1 MGSEMCI
8 RDRNGIT
15 RQTIIDISKD
25 LDLEVFEKDIS
36 VGDVKV
42 ADEAFFTGTA
52 AEVTPVVQVDQS
64 KIGDGTTGKITRKVQ
79 KEYFDLIRG
88 KNTKYNKK
96 SKDKESKKNRLASGN
111 GTLTAVDRLR
121 GEITNHRVTLVQS
134 LQDMVLEPLQT
145 AMTVLVIAIALALPG
160 ALFLAVENLERLSGN
175 VKASTQLTV
184 FLEVGVEEK
193 TMAILESQLQTLVGV
208 SSISY
213 ISPEQALT
221 EFQALSGFGS
231 ALDYLAESPLP
242 AVFVVQPDSVK
253 LDRAGE
259 IADQISK
266 LSGVDQVQIDMQ
278 WLQRLRSMLEIGEKL
293 ITALSITLGLGVL
306 LAVANTIRMA
316 IQSRTDEIIVIRL
329 VGGTDGYVRRPFL
342 YTGLIFGLSGGLVSV
357 LLLWGSVNWL
367 NSSIEVLASLYESRF
382 VLHGLSIWSLLSIL
396 GGGALLGLLGAW
408 VAVRRHLRGIEP

>member
-1 MGSEMCI
+1 M
-8 RDRNGIT
+8 
-15 RQTIIDISKD
+15 SK
-25 LDLEVFEKDIS
+25 
-36 VGDVKV
+36 
-42 ADEAFFTGTA
+42 
-52 AEVTPVVQVDQS
+52 
-64 KIGDGTTGKITRKVQ
+64 
-79 KEYFDLIRG
+79 
-88 KNTKYNKK
+88 KN
-96 SKDKESKKNRLASGN
+96 SKESKKNRLASGN
-111 GTLTAVDRLR
+111 AALTAMDRLR

-134 LQDMVLEPLQT
+134 LRDMVSEPLQT

-184 FLEVGVEEK
+184 FLEFGVEEK
-193 TMAILESQLQTLVGV
+193 TIETLEIQLQTLVGV

-382 VLHGLSIWSLLSIL
+382 VLHGLSIWSLLGIL

>member
-1 MGSEMCI
+1 M
-8 RDRNGIT
+8 
-15 RQTIIDISKD
+15 SK
-25 LDLEVFEKDIS
+25 
-36 VGDVKV
+36 
-42 ADEAFFTGTA
+42 
-52 AEVTPVVQVDQS
+52 
-64 KIGDGTTGKITRKVQ
+64 
-79 KEYFDLIRG
+79 
-88 KNTKYNKK
+88 KN
-96 SKDKESKKNRLASGN
+96 SKESKKNRLATGN
-111 GTLTAVDRLR
+111 AALTAMDRLR

-134 LQDMVLEPLQT
+134 LRDMVSEPLQT

-184 FLEVGVEEK
+184 FLEFGVEEK
-193 TMAILESQLQTLVGV
+193 TIETLEIQLQTLVGV

-382 VLHGLSIWSLLSIL
+382 VLHGLSIWSLLGIL
-396 GGGALLGLLGAW
+396 GGGALLGLLGSW

>member
-1 MGSEMCI
+1 M
-8 RDRNGIT
+8 
-15 RQTIIDISKD
+15 SK
-25 LDLEVFEKDIS
+25 
-36 VGDVKV
+36 
-42 ADEAFFTGTA
+42 
-52 AEVTPVVQVDQS
+52 
-64 KIGDGTTGKITRKVQ
+64 
-79 KEYFDLIRG
+79 
-88 KNTKYNKK
+88 KN
-96 SKDKESKKNRLASGN
+96 SKESKKNRLATGN
-111 GTLTAVDRLR
+111 AALTAMDRLR

-134 LQDMVLEPLQT
+134 LRDMVSEPLQT

-184 FLEVGVEEK
+184 FLEFGVEEK
-193 TMAILESQLQTLVGV
+193 TIETLEIQLQTLVGV

-382 VLHGLSIWSLLSIL
+382 VLHGLSIWSLLGIL

>member
-1 MGSEMCI
+1 M
-8 RDRNGIT
+8 
-15 RQTIIDISKD
+15 SK
-25 LDLEVFEKDIS
+25 
-36 VGDVKV
+36 
-42 ADEAFFTGTA
+42 
-52 AEVTPVVQVDQS
+52 
-64 KIGDGTTGKITRKVQ
+64 
-79 KEYFDLIRG
+79 
-88 KNTKYNKK
+88 KNN
-96 SKDKESKKNRLASGN
+96 KESKKNRLVTGN
-111 GTLTAVDRLR
+111 AALTAMDRLR

-134 LQDMVLEPLQT
+134 LRDMVSEPLQT

-184 FLEVGVEEK
+184 FLEFGVEEK
-193 TMAILESQLQTLVGV
+193 TIETLEIQLQTLVGV

-382 VLHGLSIWSLLSIL
+382 VLHGLSIWSLLGIL

>member
-1 MGSEMCI
+1 M
-8 RDRNGIT
+8 
-15 RQTIIDISKD
+15 SK
-25 LDLEVFEKDIS
+25 
-36 VGDVKV
+36 
-42 ADEAFFTGTA
+42 
-52 AEVTPVVQVDQS
+52 
-64 KIGDGTTGKITRKVQ
+64 
-79 KEYFDLIRG
+79 
-88 KNTKYNKK
+88 KNNR
-96 SKDKESKKNRLASGN
+96 ESKKNRLATGN
-111 GTLTAVDRLR
+111 ATLTAVDRLR

-134 LQDMVLEPLQT
+134 LRDMVLEPLQT

-184 FLEVGVEEK
+184 FLEFGVEEK
-193 TMAILESQLQTLVGV
+193 TIETLEIQLQTLVGV

-231 ALDYLAESPLP
+231 TLDYLAESPLP

-342 YTGLIFGLSGGLVSV
+342 YTGLIFGLSGGFVSV
-357 LLLWGSVNWL
+357 LLLWGLVNWL

>member
-1 MGSEMCI
+1 M
-8 RDRNGIT
+8 
-15 RQTIIDISKD
+15 SK
-25 LDLEVFEKDIS
+25 
-36 VGDVKV
+36 
-42 ADEAFFTGTA
+42 
-52 AEVTPVVQVDQS
+52 
-64 KIGDGTTGKITRKVQ
+64 
-79 KEYFDLIRG
+79 
-88 KNTKYNKK
+88 KN
-96 SKDKESKKNRLASGN
+96 SKESKKNRLATGN
-111 GTLTAVDRLR
+111 AALTAVDRLR

-134 LQDMVLEPLQT
+134 LRDMVSEPLQT

-184 FLEVGVEEK
+184 FLEFGVEEK
-193 TMAILESQLQTLVGV
+193 TIETLEIQLQTLVGV

-382 VLHGLSIWSLLSIL
+382 VLHGLSIWSLLGIL

>member
-1 MGSEMCI
+1 M
-8 RDRNGIT
+8 
-15 RQTIIDISKD
+15 SK
-25 LDLEVFEKDIS
+25 
-36 VGDVKV
+36 
-42 ADEAFFTGTA
+42 
-52 AEVTPVVQVDQS
+52 
-64 KIGDGTTGKITRKVQ
+64 
-79 KEYFDLIRG
+79 
-88 KNTKYNKK
+88 KN
-96 SKDKESKKNRLASGN
+96 SKESKKNRLATGN
-111 GTLTAVDRLR
+111 AALTAMDRLR

-134 LQDMVLEPLQT
+134 LRDMVSEPLQT

-184 FLEVGVEEK
+184 FLEFGVEEK
-193 TMAILESQLQTLVGV
+193 TIETLEIQLQTLVGV

-293 ITALSITLGLGVL
+293 ITALSISLGLGVL

-382 VLHGLSIWSLLSIL
+382 VLHGLSIWSLLGIL

>member
-1 MGSEMCI
+1 MVSV
-8 RDRNGIT
+8 
-15 RQTIIDISKD
+15 SK
-25 LDLEVFEKDIS
+25 
-36 VGDVKV
+36 
-42 ADEAFFTGTA
+42 
-52 AEVTPVVQVDQS
+52 
-64 KIGDGTTGKITRKVQ
+64 
-79 KEYFDLIRG
+79 
-88 KNTKYNKK
+88 KN
-96 SKDKESKKNRLASGN
+96 SKESKKNRLATGN
-111 GTLTAVDRLR
+111 AALTAVDRLR

-134 LQDMVLEPLQT
+134 LRDMVSEPLQT

-184 FLEVGVEEK
+184 FLEFGVEEK
-193 TMAILESQLQTLVGV
+193 TIETLEIQLQTLVGV

-293 ITALSITLGLGVL
+293 ITALSISLGLGVL

-382 VLHGLSIWSLLSIL
+382 VLHGLSIWSLLGIL

>member
-1 MGSEMCI
+1 MVSV
-8 RDRNGIT
+8 
-15 RQTIIDISKD
+15 SK
-25 LDLEVFEKDIS
+25 
-36 VGDVKV
+36 
-42 ADEAFFTGTA
+42 
-52 AEVTPVVQVDQS
+52 
-64 KIGDGTTGKITRKVQ
+64 
-79 KEYFDLIRG
+79 
-88 KNTKYNKK
+88 KN
-96 SKDKESKKNRLASGN
+96 SKESKKNRFATGN
-111 GTLTAVDRLR
+111 AALTAMDRLR

-134 LQDMVLEPLQT
+134 LRDMVSEPLQT

-184 FLEVGVEEK
+184 FLEFGVEEK
-193 TMAILESQLQTLVGV
+193 TIETLEIQLQTLVGV

-382 VLHGLSIWSLLSIL
+382 VLHGLSIWSLLGIL

>member
-1 MGSEMCI
+1 MVSV
-8 RDRNGIT
+8 
-15 RQTIIDISKD
+15 SK
-25 LDLEVFEKDIS
+25 
-36 VGDVKV
+36 
-42 ADEAFFTGTA
+42 
-52 AEVTPVVQVDQS
+52 
-64 KIGDGTTGKITRKVQ
+64 
-79 KEYFDLIRG
+79 
-88 KNTKYNKK
+88 KN
-96 SKDKESKKNRLASGN
+96 SKESKKNRFATGN
-111 GTLTAVDRLR
+111 AALTAMDRLR

-134 LQDMVLEPLQT
+134 LRDMVSEPLQT

-184 FLEVGVEEK
+184 FLEFGVEEK
-193 TMAILESQLQTLVGV
+193 TIETLEIQLQTLVGV

-293 ITALSITLGLGVL
+293 ITALSISLGLGVL

-382 VLHGLSIWSLLSIL
+382 VLHGLSIWSLLGIL

>member
-1 MGSEMCI
+1 M
-8 RDRNGIT
+8 
-15 RQTIIDISKD
+15 SK
-25 LDLEVFEKDIS
+25 
-36 VGDVKV
+36 
-42 ADEAFFTGTA
+42 
-52 AEVTPVVQVDQS
+52 
-64 KIGDGTTGKITRKVQ
+64 
-79 KEYFDLIRG
+79 
-88 KNTKYNKK
+88 KN
-96 SKDKESKKNRLASGN
+96 SKESKKNRLATGN
-111 GTLTAVDRLR
+111 AALTAMDRLR

-134 LQDMVLEPLQT
+134 LRDMVSEPLQT

-184 FLEVGVEEK
+184 FLEFGVEEK
-193 TMAILESQLQTLVGV
+193 TIETLEIQLQTLVGV

-382 VLHGLSIWSLLSIL
+382 VLHGLSIWSLLGIL
-396 GGGALLGLLGAW
+396 SGGALLGLLGAW

>member
-1 MGSEMCI
+1 M
-8 RDRNGIT
+8 
-15 RQTIIDISKD
+15 SK
-25 LDLEVFEKDIS
+25 
-36 VGDVKV
+36 
-42 ADEAFFTGTA
+42 
-52 AEVTPVVQVDQS
+52 
-64 KIGDGTTGKITRKVQ
+64 
-79 KEYFDLIRG
+79 
-88 KNTKYNKK
+88 KN
-96 SKDKESKKNRLASGN
+96 SKESKKNRFATGN
-111 GTLTAVDRLR
+111 AALTAMDRLR

-134 LQDMVLEPLQT
+134 LRDMVLEPLQT

-184 FLEVGVEEK
+184 FLEFGVEEK
-193 TMAILESQLQTLVGV
+193 TIETLEIQLQTLVGV

-382 VLHGLSIWSLLSIL
+382 VLHGLSIWSLLGIL

>member
-1 MGSEMCI
+1 M
-8 RDRNGIT
+8 
-15 RQTIIDISKD
+15 
-25 LDLEVFEKDIS
+25 
-36 VGDVKV
+36 
-42 ADEAFFTGTA
+42 TA
-52 AEVTPVVQVDQS
+52 M
-64 KIGDGTTGKITRKVQ
+64 
-79 KEYFDLIRG
+79 
-88 KNTKYNKK
+88 
-96 SKDKESKKNRLASGN
+96 
-111 GTLTAVDRLR
+111 DRLR

-134 LQDMVLEPLQT
+134 LRDMVSEPLQT

-184 FLEVGVEEK
+184 FLEFGVEEK
-193 TMAILESQLQTLVGV
+193 TIETLEIQLQTLVGV

-382 VLHGLSIWSLLSIL
+382 VLHGLSIWSLLGIL

>member
-1 MGSEMCI
+1 MVSV
-8 RDRNGIT
+8 
-15 RQTIIDISKD
+15 SK
-25 LDLEVFEKDIS
+25 
-36 VGDVKV
+36 
-42 ADEAFFTGTA
+42 
-52 AEVTPVVQVDQS
+52 
-64 KIGDGTTGKITRKVQ
+64 
-79 KEYFDLIRG
+79 
-88 KNTKYNKK
+88 KN
-96 SKDKESKKNRLASGN
+96 SKESKKNRLATGN
-111 GTLTAVDRLR
+111 AALTAVDRLR

-134 LQDMVLEPLQT
+134 LRDMVSEPLQT

-184 FLEVGVEEK
+184 FLEFGVEEK
-193 TMAILESQLQTLVGV
+193 TIETLEIQLQTLVGV

-382 VLHGLSIWSLLSIL
+382 VLHGLSIWSLLGIL

>member
-1 MGSEMCI
+1 M
-8 RDRNGIT
+8 
-15 RQTIIDISKD
+15 SK
-25 LDLEVFEKDIS
+25 
-36 VGDVKV
+36 
-42 ADEAFFTGTA
+42 
-52 AEVTPVVQVDQS
+52 
-64 KIGDGTTGKITRKVQ
+64 
-79 KEYFDLIRG
+79 
-88 KNTKYNKK
+88 KN
-96 SKDKESKKNRLASGN
+96 SKESKKNRLTTGN
-111 GTLTAVDRLR
+111 AALTAMDRLR

-134 LQDMVLEPLQT
+134 LRDMVSEPLQT

-184 FLEVGVEEK
+184 FLEFGVEEK
-193 TMAILESQLQTLVGV
+193 TIETLEIQLQTLVGV

-382 VLHGLSIWSLLSIL
+382 VLHGLSIWSLLGIL

>member
-1 MGSEMCI
+1 V
-8 RDRNGIT
+8 
-15 RQTIIDISKD
+15 SK
-25 LDLEVFEKDIS
+25 
-36 VGDVKV
+36 
-42 ADEAFFTGTA
+42 
-52 AEVTPVVQVDQS
+52 
-64 KIGDGTTGKITRKVQ
+64 
-79 KEYFDLIRG
+79 
-88 KNTKYNKK
+88 KN
-96 SKDKESKKNRLASGN
+96 SKESKKNRLATGN
-111 GTLTAVDRLR
+111 AALTAMDRLR

-134 LQDMVLEPLQT
+134 LRDMVSEPLQT

-184 FLEVGVEEK
+184 FLEFGVEEK
-193 TMAILESQLQTLVGV
+193 TIETLEIQLQTLVGV

-382 VLHGLSIWSLLSIL
+382 VLHGLSIWSLLGIL

>member
-1 MGSEMCI
+1 M
-8 RDRNGIT
+8 
-15 RQTIIDISKD
+15 SK
-25 LDLEVFEKDIS
+25 
-36 VGDVKV
+36 
-42 ADEAFFTGTA
+42 
-52 AEVTPVVQVDQS
+52 
-64 KIGDGTTGKITRKVQ
+64 
-79 KEYFDLIRG
+79 
-88 KNTKYNKK
+88 KN
-96 SKDKESKKNRLASGN
+96 SKESKKNRLATGN
-111 GTLTAVDRLR
+111 AALTAMDRLR

-134 LQDMVLEPLQT
+134 LRDMVSEPLQT

-184 FLEVGVEEK
+184 FLEFGVEEK
-193 TMAILESQLQTLVGV
+193 TIETLEIQLQTLVGV

-382 VLHGLSIWSLLSIL
+382 VLHGLSVWSLLGIL

>member
-1 MGSEMCI
+1 MVSV
-8 RDRNGIT
+8 
-15 RQTIIDISKD
+15 SK
-25 LDLEVFEKDIS
+25 
-36 VGDVKV
+36 
-42 ADEAFFTGTA
+42 
-52 AEVTPVVQVDQS
+52 
-64 KIGDGTTGKITRKVQ
+64 
-79 KEYFDLIRG
+79 
-88 KNTKYNKK
+88 KN
-96 SKDKESKKNRLASGN
+96 SKESKKNRLATGN
-111 GTLTAVDRLR
+111 AALTAMDRLR

-134 LQDMVLEPLQT
+134 LRDMVLEPLQT

-184 FLEVGVEEK
+184 FLEFGVEEK
-193 TMAILESQLQTLVGV
+193 TIETLEIQLQTLVGV

-293 ITALSITLGLGVL
+293 ITALSISLGLGVL

-382 VLHGLSIWSLLSIL
+382 VLHGLSIWSLLGIL

>member
-1 MGSEMCI
+1 
-8 RDRNGIT
+8 
-15 RQTIIDISKD
+15 
-25 LDLEVFEKDIS
+25 
-36 VGDVKV
+36 
-42 ADEAFFTGTA
+42 
-52 AEVTPVVQVDQS
+52 
-64 KIGDGTTGKITRKVQ
+64 
-79 KEYFDLIRG
+79 
-88 KNTKYNKK
+88 
-96 SKDKESKKNRLASGN
+96 
-111 GTLTAVDRLR
+111 
-121 GEITNHRVTLVQS
+121 
-134 LQDMVLEPLQT
+134 
-145 AMTVLVIAIALALPG
+145 
-160 ALFLAVENLERLSGN
+160 
-175 VKASTQLTV
+175 
-184 FLEVGVEEK
+184 
-193 TMAILESQLQTLVGV
+193 MAILESQLQTLVGV

-342 YTGLIFGLSGGLVSV
+342 YTGLIFGLSGGFVSV

>member
-1 MGSEMCI
+1 M
-8 RDRNGIT
+8 
-15 RQTIIDISKD
+15 SK
-25 LDLEVFEKDIS
+25 
-36 VGDVKV
+36 
-42 ADEAFFTGTA
+42 
-52 AEVTPVVQVDQS
+52 
-64 KIGDGTTGKITRKVQ
+64 
-79 KEYFDLIRG
+79 
-88 KNTKYNKK
+88 KN
-96 SKDKESKKNRLASGN
+96 SKESKKNRFATGN
-111 GTLTAVDRLR
+111 AALTAMDRLR

-134 LQDMVLEPLQT
+134 LRDMVSEPLQT

-184 FLEVGVEEK
+184 FLEFGVEEK
-193 TMAILESQLQTLVGV
+193 TIETLEIQLQTLVGV

-293 ITALSITLGLGVL
+293 ITALSISLGLGVL

-382 VLHGLSIWSLLSIL
+382 VLHGLSIWSLLGIL

>member
-1 MGSEMCI
+1 M
-8 RDRNGIT
+8 
-15 RQTIIDISKD
+15 SK
-25 LDLEVFEKDIS
+25 
-36 VGDVKV
+36 
-42 ADEAFFTGTA
+42 
-52 AEVTPVVQVDQS
+52 
-64 KIGDGTTGKITRKVQ
+64 
-79 KEYFDLIRG
+79 
-88 KNTKYNKK
+88 KNNR
-96 SKDKESKKNRLASGN
+96 ESKKNRLDSGN
-111 GTLTAVDRLR
+111 ATLTAVDRFR

-184 FLEVGVEEK
+184 FLEFGVEEK
-193 TMAILESQLQTLVGV
+193 TIETLEIQLHTLVGV
-208 SSISY
+208 SSVSY
-213 ISPEQALT
+213 ISPAQALT

-357 LLLWGSVNWL
+357 LLLWASVNWL

-382 VLHGLSIWSLLSIL
+382 VLHGLSIWSLLGIL
-396 GGGALLGLLGAW
+396 GGGALLGLLGSW

>member
-1 MGSEMCI
+1 MV
-8 RDRNGIT
+8 RV
-15 RQTIIDISKD
+15 SK
-25 LDLEVFEKDIS
+25 
-36 VGDVKV
+36 
-42 ADEAFFTGTA
+42 
-52 AEVTPVVQVDQS
+52 
-64 KIGDGTTGKITRKVQ
+64 
-79 KEYFDLIRG
+79 
-88 KNTKYNKK
+88 KNNR
-96 SKDKESKKNRLASGN
+96 ESKKNRLDSGN
-111 GTLTAVDRLR
+111 ATLTAVDRFR

-342 YTGLIFGLSGGLVSV
+342 YTGFIFGLSGGFVSV

>member
-1 MGSEMCI
+1 M
-8 RDRNGIT
+8 
-15 RQTIIDISKD
+15 SK
-25 LDLEVFEKDIS
+25 
-36 VGDVKV
+36 
-42 ADEAFFTGTA
+42 
-52 AEVTPVVQVDQS
+52 
-64 KIGDGTTGKITRKVQ
+64 
-79 KEYFDLIRG
+79 
-88 KNTKYNKK
+88 KN
-96 SKDKESKKNRLASGN
+96 SKESKKNRLATGN
-111 GTLTAVDRLR
+111 AALTAMDRLR

-134 LQDMVLEPLQT
+134 LRDMVSEPLQT

-184 FLEVGVEEK
+184 FLEFGVEEK
-193 TMAILESQLQTLVGV
+193 TIETLEIQLQTLVGV

-242 AVFVVQPDSVK
+242 AVFLVQPDSVK

-382 VLHGLSIWSLLSIL
+382 VLHGLSIWSLLGIL

>member
-1 MGSEMCI
+1 MVSV
-8 RDRNGIT
+8 
-15 RQTIIDISKD
+15 SK
-25 LDLEVFEKDIS
+25 
-36 VGDVKV
+36 
-42 ADEAFFTGTA
+42 
-52 AEVTPVVQVDQS
+52 
-64 KIGDGTTGKITRKVQ
+64 
-79 KEYFDLIRG
+79 
-88 KNTKYNKK
+88 KN
-96 SKDKESKKNRLASGN
+96 SKESKKNRLATGN
-111 GTLTAVDRLR
+111 AALTAMDRLR

-134 LQDMVLEPLQT
+134 LRDMVSEPLQT

-184 FLEVGVEEK
+184 FLEFGVEEK
-193 TMAILESQLQTLVGV
+193 TIETLEIQLQTLVGV

-382 VLHGLSIWSLLSIL
+382 VLHGLSIWSLLGIL

>member
-1 MGSEMCI
+1 MVSV
-8 RDRNGIT
+8 
-15 RQTIIDISKD
+15 SK
-25 LDLEVFEKDIS
+25 
-36 VGDVKV
+36 
-42 ADEAFFTGTA
+42 
-52 AEVTPVVQVDQS
+52 
-64 KIGDGTTGKITRKVQ
+64 
-79 KEYFDLIRG
+79 
-88 KNTKYNKK
+88 KNNR
-96 SKDKESKKNRLASGN
+96 ESKKNRLDGGN
-111 GTLTAVDRLR
+111 ATLTAVDRLR

-134 LQDMVLEPLQT
+134 LRDMVSEPLQT

-184 FLEVGVEEK
+184 FLEFGVEEK
-193 TMAILESQLQTLVGV
+193 TIETLEIQLQTLVGV

-293 ITALSITLGLGVL
+293 ITALSISLGLGVL

-382 VLHGLSIWSLLSIL
+382 VLHGLSIWSLLGIL

>member
-1 MGSEMCI
+1 M
-8 RDRNGIT
+8 
-15 RQTIIDISKD
+15 SK
-25 LDLEVFEKDIS
+25 
-36 VGDVKV
+36 
-42 ADEAFFTGTA
+42 
-52 AEVTPVVQVDQS
+52 
-64 KIGDGTTGKITRKVQ
+64 
-79 KEYFDLIRG
+79 
-88 KNTKYNKK
+88 KN
-96 SKDKESKKNRLASGN
+96 SKESKKNRLATGN
-111 GTLTAVDRLR
+111 AALTAMDRLR

-134 LQDMVLEPLQT
+134 LRDMVSEPLQT

-184 FLEVGVEEK
+184 FLEFGVEEK
-193 TMAILESQLQTLVGV
+193 TIETLEIQLQTLVGV

-293 ITALSITLGLGVL
+293 ITALSIILGLGVL

-342 YTGLIFGLSGGLVSV
+342 YTGLVFGLSGGLVSV

-382 VLHGLSIWSLLSIL
+382 VLHGLSIWSLLGIL

>member
-1 MGSEMCI
+1 MVSV
-8 RDRNGIT
+8 
-15 RQTIIDISKD
+15 SK
-25 LDLEVFEKDIS
+25 
-36 VGDVKV
+36 
-42 ADEAFFTGTA
+42 
-52 AEVTPVVQVDQS
+52 
-64 KIGDGTTGKITRKVQ
+64 
-79 KEYFDLIRG
+79 
-88 KNTKYNKK
+88 KN
-96 SKDKESKKNRLASGN
+96 SKESKKNRLASGN
-111 GTLTAVDRLR
+111 AALTAMDRLR

-134 LQDMVLEPLQT
+134 LRDMVSEPLQT

-184 FLEVGVEEK
+184 FLEFGVEEK
-193 TMAILESQLQTLVGV
+193 TIETLEIQLQTLVGV

-382 VLHGLSIWSLLSIL
+382 VLHGLSIWSLLGIL

>member
-1 MGSEMCI
+1 MVSV
-8 RDRNGIT
+8 
-15 RQTIIDISKD
+15 SK
-25 LDLEVFEKDIS
+25 
-36 VGDVKV
+36 
-42 ADEAFFTGTA
+42 
-52 AEVTPVVQVDQS
+52 
-64 KIGDGTTGKITRKVQ
+64 
-79 KEYFDLIRG
+79 
-88 KNTKYNKK
+88 KN
-96 SKDKESKKNRLASGN
+96 SKESKKNRLATGN
-111 GTLTAVDRLR
+111 AALTAMDRLR
-121 GEITNHRVTLVQS
+121 GEITNHRVTLFQS
-134 LQDMVLEPLQT
+134 LRDMVSEPLQT

-184 FLEVGVEEK
+184 FLEFGVEEK
-193 TMAILESQLQTLVGV
+193 TIETLEIQLQTLVGV

-382 VLHGLSIWSLLSIL
+382 VLHGLSIWSLLGIL

>member
-1 MGSEMCI
+1 M
-8 RDRNGIT
+8 
-15 RQTIIDISKD
+15 SK
-25 LDLEVFEKDIS
+25 
-36 VGDVKV
+36 
-42 ADEAFFTGTA
+42 
-52 AEVTPVVQVDQS
+52 
-64 KIGDGTTGKITRKVQ
+64 
-79 KEYFDLIRG
+79 
-88 KNTKYNKK
+88 KN
-96 SKDKESKKNRLASGN
+96 SKESKKNRLATGN
-111 GTLTAVDRLR
+111 AALTAMDRLR

-134 LQDMVLEPLQT
+134 LRDMVSEPLQT

-184 FLEVGVEEK
+184 FLEFGVEEK
-193 TMAILESQLQTLVGV
+193 TIETLEIQLQTLVGV

-316 IQSRTDEIIVIRL
+316 IQSRTD
-329 VGGTDGYVRRPFL
+329 
-342 YTGLIFGLSGGLVSV
+342 
-357 LLLWGSVNWL
+357 
-367 NSSIEVLASLYESRF
+367 
-382 VLHGLSIWSLLSIL
+382 
-396 GGGALLGLLGAW
+396 
-408 VAVRRHLRGIEP
+408 